1 MKTHYSLTRSR
12 AARAATLALMLFVSA
27 SLFFS
32 ASRAASAQPRQM
44 NAAEIEAALRKL
56 SVVGSALYVAAHPD
70 DENTA
75 MLAYLSNERAVRT
88 AYLSLTRGDGGQNLI
103 GSEKGAMLGLV
114 RTQELL
120 AARRI
125 DGAEQFFTRALDFGF
140 TKSPA
145 ETLRIWGHDDVLADV
160 VWVVRRFR
168 PDIIITRFPT
178 TGEGGHG
185 QHTASAILAA
195 EAFDAAGDPAR
206 FPEQLKHVSVWRPKR
221 LMWNAFSF
229 GATPRPPEGRK
240 VVTVDVGTYN
250 ALLGRSYN
258 EIAAASRS
266 MHKSQG
272 FGSAERR
279 GSAPNF
285 LETQKGEVAERDMF
299 DGVDLTWSR
308 IAGGERV
315 GRLLEEARRTFR
327 PAEPQA
333 VLPTLLAAHA
343 EMSKLASDDPLVAAK
358 RRELASVIAAC
369 AGLWIEATAA
379 EPYVTPGGEARIT
392 ATLVNR
398 SGFPL
403 RLESVRTPYG
413 SPTQTAE
420 TAALVE
426 LKTNQPTQNAFNV
439 RLPETAEPSQPY
451 WMKEEPGAGL
461 FRVAD
466 QTLVGSPENAPA
478 VPVSFTLST
487 PDGHRLVFE
496 TPTLYRWTDRVR
508 GEQYRPLVVVPRAA
522 VALEEGV
529 LVFPDGTP
537 KRVNVRARTN
547 VANFNGTLRLRL
559 PEGWRA
565 APESVAVNLKDCN
578 EETNAS
584 FTITPPANASTAAL
598 AVELSEGGRVHARG
612 VETIDYQHIPIQTL
626 FPVAE
631 ARLVRVNLQR
641 RGNHIGYVM
650 GSGDEIP
657 EALRQVGYRVTLLS
671 DEDLAEADLKTF
683 DAVVVGV
690 RAYNTRT
697 ALRRQQTRLLDYVR
711 EGGTLVVQYNTVEQ
725 SLANFQLG
733 PYPFKLSQERVTV
746 EEAPVTLLAPQDA
759 LLNAPNRITP
769 ADFEGWV
776 QERGL
781 YFASE
786 WDARYQTLWASRD
799 PGETDKPGG
808 TLVARYGKGTY
819 IYTGYAWFRQ
829 LPAGVPGAYR
839 LFVNLISAGK

>member
-1 MKTHYSLTRSR
+1 
-12 AARAATLALMLFVSA
+12 
-27 SLFFS
+27 
-32 ASRAASAQPRQM
+32 
-44 NAAEIEAALRKL
+44 
-56 SVVGSALYVAAHPD
+56 
-70 DENTA
+70 
-75 MLAYLSNERAVRT
+75 
-88 AYLSLTRGDGGQNLI
+88 
-103 GSEKGAMLGLV
+103 
-114 RTQELL
+114 
-120 AARRI
+120 
-125 DGAEQFFTRALDFGF
+125 RALDFGF
-140 TKSPA
+140 TKSPE
-145 ETLRIWGHDDVLADV
+145 ETLRIWGHDAVLADV
-160 VWVVRRFR
+160 VWVIRRFR
-168 PDIIITRFPT
+168 PDIVITRFPT

-195 EAFDAAGDPAR
+195 EAFDAAADPAR

-221 LMWNAFSF
+221 LLWNAFSF

-240 VVTVDVGTYN
+240 VVTVDLGTYN
-250 ALLGRSYN
+250 ALLGRSYS

-279 GSAPNF
+279 GPAPNF
-285 LETQKGEVAERDMF
+285 LETQKGDAAERDIF
-299 DGVDLTWSR
+299 DGVDLSWSR
-308 IAGGERV
+308 FAGGERV
-315 GRLLEEARRTFR
+315 ARLLEEARRAFR
-327 PAEPQA
+327 PAEPQTI
-333 VLPTLLAAHA
+333 LPTLLAAHA
-343 EMSKLASDDPLVAAK
+343 EMSKLASDDPLVAVK
-358 RRELASVIAAC
+358 RRELLSVIAAC

-403 RLESVRTPYG
+403 RLDSVRTPFG
-413 SPTQTAE
+413 APPTPETTA
-420 TAALVE
+420 LIE
-426 LKTNQPTQNAFNV
+426 LKTNQPAQSVFNV
-439 RLPETAEPSQPY
+439 RLPEEAEPSQPY
-451 WMKEEPGAGL
+451 WLRDEPAAGL
-461 FRVAD
+461 FKVAD
-466 QTLVGSPENAPA
+466 PTLVGTPENPPA
-478 VPVSFTLST
+478 VPVFFTLST

-522 VALEEGV
+522 VGLEERV
-529 LVFPDGTP
+529 HIFPDRAP
-537 KRVNVRARTN
+537 KQLSVRARSN

-565 APESVAVNLKDCN
+565 APESVAVSLKEKG
-578 EETNAS
+578 EETTAR
-584 FTITPPANASTAAL
+584 FTVTPPANASTASL
-598 AVELSEGGRVHARG
+598 AVELTEGNRVHARG
-612 VETIDYQHIPIQTL
+612 VESIDYQHIPIQTL
-626 FPVAE
+626 FPAAE
-631 ARLVRVNLQR
+631 ARLVRVDLQR
-641 RGNHIGYVM
+641 RGSHLGYVM

-671 DEDLAEADLKTF
+671 DEELAEADLKSF
-683 DAVVVGV
+683 DAIVVGV
-690 RAYNTRT
+690 RAYNTRA

-725 SLANFQLG
+725 SLASFALG

-746 EEAPVTLLAPQDA
+746 EEAPVTLVAAGDP
-759 LLNAPNRITP
+759 LLNAPNKIT
-769 ADFEGWV
+769 AVDFEGWV

-781 YFASE
+781 YFPSE
-786 WDARYQTLWASRD
+786 WDARYQTLWATHD

-819 IYTGYAWFRQ
+819 VYTSYAWFRQ